1 MIVLAQDKTGFK
13 AGFDKALEEAAL
25 ILPKIG
31 YFLLILI
38 VGIIIAKLIQKII
51 TKVLQK
57 VGFDKLVE
65 RGGVKQAMSKS
76 KYDAAGL
83 LGKIVYYFIFL
94 GVLSLAFSVFGANN
108 PISRF
113 IDRIV
118 AFLPSLFVAV
128 IALIIA
134 FAVAAAV
141 KELLSNMLG
150 GLSFGT
156 MLANVASLFII
167 GIGVFFAL
175 DQLQIAPLI
184 VGGVFYALLALVVIP
199 PIIAFGVGGI
209 EPARDAIRNMQNK
222 AQDKAQEAK
231 REVQSQ
237 QSQQQS
243 QSSSMDSGSSDAP
256 ATTPVRRPRTTATAG
271 TPTTVAGATPAPV
284 RRRRPTA

>member
-1 MIVLAQDKTGFK
+1 MIVLAQSDESGFK

-38 VGIIIAKLIQKII
+38 VGIFLAKLVEKILK
-51 TKVLQK
+51 KVLQK
-57 VGFDKLVE
+57 IGFDKAVE
-65 RGGVKQAMSKS
+65 RGGIKQAMSKS
-76 KYDAAGL
+76 KYDAAGIL
-83 LGKIVYYFIFL
+83 AKIVYYFIFL
-94 GVLSLAFSVFGANN
+94 GVLSLAFSVFGSDN

-128 IALIIA
+128 VALVIA
-134 FAVAAAV
+134 FAIAAAV
-141 KELLSNMLG
+141 KDLLTNMIG
-150 GLSFGT
+150 GLSYGAT
-156 MLANVASLFII
+156 LANVASLFII

-209 EPARDAIRNMQNK
+209 EPARDAIRNLQSK
-222 AQDKAQEAK
+222 GEQKAQEAK
-231 REVQSQ
+231 REL
-237 QSQQQS
+237 
-243 QSSSMDSGSSDAP
+243 SSDDEPAP
-256 ATTPVRRPRTTATAG
+256 AAAARRTTRAA
-271 TPTTVAGATPAPV
+271 APA

>member
-1 MIVLAQDKTGFK
+1 MILAQEDTGFK
-13 AGFDKALEEAAL
+13 AGFKQALEEAAL

-38 VGIIIAKLIQKII
+38 VGIFVAKLVQKIL

-57 VGFDKLVE
+57 VGFDRLVE
-65 RGGVKQAMSKS
+65 RGGVKQALSKS
-76 KYDAAGL
+76 KYDAASIL
-83 LGKIVYYFIFL
+83 AKIVYYFIFL
-94 GVLSLAFSVFGANN
+94 GVLSLAFSVFGSDN
-108 PISRF
+108 PISQF

-118 AFLPSLFVAV
+118 AFLPNLFVAV
-128 IALIIA
+128 IALILAMAI
-134 FAVAAAV
+134 AAAV
-141 KELLSNMLG
+141 KDLLSNMLG
-150 GLSFGT
+150 GLSYGST
-156 MLANVASLFII
+156 LANVASLFII

-209 EPARDAIRNMQNK
+209 EPARDAIRNAQSK
-222 AQDKAQEAK
+222 AKDKAQEAK
-231 REVQSQ
+231 QEV

-243 QSSSMDSGSSDAP
+243 QSSSDDSGSDAP

>member
-1 MIVLAQDKTGFK
+1 MIVLAQSDESGFE

-38 VGIIIAKLIQKII
+38 VGIFVAKLVEKILK
-51 TKVLQK
+51 KVLQK

-83 LGKIVYYFIFL
+83 LAKVVYYFIFL

-108 PISRF
+108 PISQF

-118 AFLPSLFVAV
+118 AFLPNLAVAILALV
-128 IALIIA
+128 IAAAI
-134 FAVAAAV
+134 AAAV
-141 KELLSNMLG
+141 KELLSNALG
-150 GLSFGT
+150 GLSYGS

-184 VGGVFYALLALVVIP
+184 VGGVFYALLALIVIP

-209 EPARDAIRNMQNK
+209 DPARETIRNMQS
-222 AQDKAQEAK
+222 QSRQKAQEIK
-231 REVQSQ
+231 NETS
-237 QSQQQS
+237 
-243 QSSSMDSGSSDAP
+243 SGSETEEPATAARRTRTAAAAP
-256 ATTPVRRPRTTATAG
+256 A
-271 TPTTVAGATPAPV
+271 

>member
-1 MIVLAQDKTGFK
+1 MIVLAQDNETGFK

-118 AFLPSLFVAV
+118 AFLPSLFVAI

-134 FAVAAAV
+134 AAVAAAV

-150 GLSFGT
+150 GLSYGST
-156 MLANVASLFII
+156 LANVASIFIL

-175 DQLQIAPLI
+175 GELGVATLI
-184 VGGVFYALLALVVIP
+184 VGPLFIALLALVVIP

-209 EPARDAIRNMQNK
+209 EPARDAIRNMQSK
-222 AQDKAQEAK
+222 GQQKAQEIKQEA
-231 REVQSQ
+231 
-237 QSQQQS
+237 
-243 QSSSMDSGSSDAP
+243 SSSSEDTQQIEAP
-256 ATTPVRRPRTTATAG
+256 ATAARRTRTASTTTAA
-271 TPTTVAGATPAPV
+271 APV

>member
-1 MIVLAQDKTGFK
+1 MIVAQEDTGFR

-25 ILPKIG
+25 ILPKVG

-38 VGIIIAKLIQKII
+38 VGIFVAKLVQKIL

-65 RGGVKQAMSKS
+65 RGGIKQAMSKS
-76 KYDAAGL
+76 KYDAAGI

-94 GVLSLAFSVFGANN
+94 GVLSLAFSVFGPNN

-134 FAVAAAV
+134 FAIAAAV

-156 MLANVASLFII
+156 TLANVASLFII

-175 DQLQIAPLI
+175 GELGIAENIVGPLFIAILALI
-184 VGGVFYALLALVVIP
+184 VVP

-209 EPARDAIRNMQNK
+209 DPAREAIRNMQQK
-222 AQDKAQEAK
+222 GQEKTREAK
-231 REVQSQ
+231 REL
-237 QSQQQS
+237 
-243 QSSSMDSGSSDAP
+243 SSSGDEPEAP
-256 ATTPVRRPRTTATAG
+256 ATAARRTRAA
-271 TPTTVAGATPAPV
+271 AAAPAA